1 MNSVSNDLESWLW
14 GAACSIR
21 GEIDAPKFKDFILPI
36 IFIKRISDVFD
47 DELGDLTKNF
57 NYDKGN
63 AERLVDIDHSYVRFY
78 IPKGYRWS
86 DIILKT
92 ENLGEFL
99 TDVTRKIARE
109 NPELEGVVD
118 TIDFNQSIS
127 GQRTISDDS
136 LRALIQQLNKKRL
149 GINDVDPDI
158 LGRAYE
164 YLLRKFAEG
173 SGQSAGEFYTPTEVA
188 KLVSYLIEPKEGEYV
203 YDPAC
208 GTGGLLIQF
217 NTRFKSLNNNNSAN
231 KPKYYGQE
239 INPGTYAMA
248 KMNAIIH
255 DMEVNMSLGDTMRN
269 PAYRINNGELMKF
282 DKVIAN
288 PMWNQKFDQSRYEN
302 DPFNRFVF
310 GYPPSKTADL
320 GWIQHMYSSLKDNG
334 KLAVILDT
342 GSVSRGSGSNGNN
355 REKEIRKKLVDNDLM
370 ESVILLPEN
379 LFYNTPSPG
388 VIIIINKNKK
398 HKNEM
403 LMINASILVD
413 KRGPK
418 NYIPDDKIEE
428 IYDIYSSWKDKDE
441 ISKVLGIDEIIKS
454 DYNLSPSR
462 FISKN
467 DDENIIPIEDIINE
481 IKDIEI
487 ERKNNDIAINN
498 VLKALGYE
506 GYKDE

>member
-1 MNSVSNDLESWLW
+1 MNNVYIGLESWLW

-21 GEIDAPKFKDFILPI
+21 GEMDAPKFKDFILPI
-36 IFIKRISDVFD
+36 LFIKRISDVFD
-47 DELGDLTKNF
+47 DELSNLDENKE
-57 NYDKGN
+57 N
-63 AERLVDIDHSYVRFY
+63 AEKLVEVDHSLVRFY
-78 IPKGYRWS
+78 IPKGYRWG
-86 DIILKT
+86 DILSKT
-92 ENLGEFL
+92 GNLGEFL

-109 NPELEGVVD
+109 NPELEGVID

-173 SGQSAGEFYTPTEVA
+173 SGQSAGEFYTPTEIA
-188 KLVSYLIEPKEGEYV
+188 KLVSYLVEPKEGDYV
-203 YDPAC
+203 YDPTC

-217 NTRFKSLNNNNSAN
+217 NTRFKSLNNNDSVN

-239 INPGTYAMA
+239 INSGTYAMA

-255 DMEVNMSLGDTMRN
+255 DMEINISLGDTMRN
-269 PAYRINNGELMKF
+269 PSYRINNGELMKF

-288 PMWNQKFDQSRYEN
+288 PMWNQKFDQSIYEN

-310 GYPPSKTADL
+310 GYPPTNSADL

-334 KLAVILDT
+334 KLVVILDT

-355 REKEIRKKLVDNDLM
+355 REKEVRKKLVDNDLI

-379 LFYNTPSPG
+379 LFYNTSSPG
-388 VIIIINKNKK
+388 IIIIINKNKK
-398 HKNEM
+398 HKNEI
-403 LMINASILVD
+403 LMINASTLFE
-413 KRGPK
+413 KGRPK

-428 IYDIYSSWKDKDE
+428 IYDIYSGWKDKDE
-441 ISKVLGIDEIIKS
+441 ISRVIGIDEIIKS

-467 DDENIIPIEDIINE
+467 DDENIIPIEGIINE

-487 ERKNNDIAINN
+487 ERKNNDIVINN
-498 VLKALGYE
+498 ILKDFGYE
-506 GYKDE
+506 GYEDE

>member
-1 MNSVSNDLESWLW
+1 
-14 GAACSIR
+14 
-21 GEIDAPKFKDFILPI
+21 
-36 IFIKRISDVFD
+36 
-47 DELGDLTKNF
+47 
-57 NYDKGN
+57 
-63 AERLVDIDHSYVRFY
+63 
-78 IPKGYRWS
+78 
-86 DIILKT
+86 
-92 ENLGEFL
+92 
-99 TDVTRKIARE
+99 VTRIIARE
-109 NPELEGVVD
+109 NPELEGVID

-188 KLVSYLIEPKEGEYV
+188 KLIAYLIEPKENDYI

-208 GTGGLLIQF
+208 GTGGLLIQS
-217 NTRFKSLNNNNSAN
+217 NIRFKSLNSENAD

-255 DMEVNMSLGDTMRN
+255 DMNVQISLGDTMRN
-269 PAYRINNGELMKF
+269 PAYRLNNGELMRF

-288 PMWNQKFDQSRYEN
+288 PMWNQKFDQSIYEN
-302 DPFNRFVF
+302 DPFNRFIF
-310 GYPPSKTADL
+310 GYPPSNSADL

-342 GSVSRGSGSNGNN
+342 GSVSRGSGSEGNS
-355 REKEIRKKLVDNDLM
+355 REKDIRKKIIENDLI

-379 LFYNTPSPG
+379 LFYNTSSPG
-388 VIIIINKNKK
+388 VIVVINKNKK
-398 HKNEM
+398 HRDEI
-403 LMINASILVD
+403 LMINASALFE
-413 KRGPK
+413 KGRPK
-418 NYIPDDKIEE
+418 NYIPDDKIEK
-428 IYDIYSSWKDKDE
+428 IYDIYTSWKEEND
-441 ISKVLGIDEIIKS
+441 ISKIINRDDAIKS

-462 FISKN
+462 YISKS
-467 DDENIIPIEDIINE
+467 DDENLMPMEDIIAE
-481 IKDIEI
+481 IRDIEI
-487 ERKNNDIAINN
+487 ERKNNDIILNN
-498 VLKALGYE
+498 ILKSLGYE
-506 GYKDE
+506 GYENE

>member
-1 MNSVSNDLESWLW
+1 MNSISKDLESWLW

-21 GEIDAPKFKDFILPI
+21 GEIDAPKFKDFILPM

-47 DELGDLTKNF
+47 DELRGLDTNKEQ
-57 NYDKGN
+57 
-63 AERLVDIDHSYVRFY
+63 AELLANVDHSLVRFY

-86 DIILKT
+86 DILSKT
-92 ENLGEFL
+92 GNLGEFL

-109 NPELEGVVD
+109 NPDLEGVID
-118 TIDFNQSIS
+118 TTDYNQSIS

-136 LRALIQQLNKKRL
+136 LRALVQQLNKKKL

-188 KLVSYLIEPKEGEYV
+188 KLVSYLVKPKEGEYV

-208 GTGGLLIQF
+208 GTGGLLIQS
-217 NTRFKSLNNNNSAN
+217 NTRFKSLNNNDSAN

-255 DMEVNMSLGDTMRN
+255 DMEINIALGDTFRN
-269 PAYRINNGELMKF
+269 PAFRLNNGELMKF

-288 PMWNQKFDQSRYEN
+288 PMWNQKFDQSIYEN
-302 DPFNRFVF
+302 DPFNRFIF
-310 GYPPSKTADL
+310 GYPPSNSADF

-342 GSVSRGSGSNGNN
+342 GSVSRGSGSEGNS
-355 REKEIRKKLVDNDLM
+355 REKEIRKKFVDNDLI

-379 LFYNTPSPG
+379 LFYNTSSPG
-388 VIIIINKNKK
+388 VIIIINKNKRYK
-398 HKNEM
+398 DEI
-403 LMINASILVD
+403 LMINASTLFE
-413 KRGPK
+413 KGRPK
-418 NYIPDDKIEE
+418 NYIPDDKIEQ
-428 IYDIYSSWKDKDE
+428 IYNIYSNCKEEDG
-441 ISKVLGIDEIIKS
+441 ISKVINRDDIIKS

-487 ERKNNDIAINN
+487 ERKNNDIALNN
-498 VLKALGYE
+498 ILKSLGYE
-506 GYKDE
+506 GYEDE